1 MDEDKG
7 FYRRIYDAVY
17 ADNPE
22 YGAGHGMHL
31 CDVIAGLLLSRTGP
45 VLIDC
50 GGGRAQFC
58 AAIQRESKQRGVPA
72 ETFSLDIH
80 RHDPAPSGVVL
91 VQDAV
96 WDLSGIP
103 SKADVITSFDVL
115 EHLKEK
121 DVSRTVSAW
130 HAKLKPGGTLF
141 MTISTV
147 GAVHKAPEGVD
158 NLHMTVRPA
167 SWWKEQFSSYFTF
180 PDTPQQVVTQVGT
193 QIVAVRRET

>member
-1 MDEDKG
+1 
-7 FYRRIYDAVY
+7 
-17 ADNPE
+17 
-22 YGAGHGMHL
+22 MHL
-31 CDVIAGLLLSRTGP
+31 CGVVAEFLLSRQGP

-50 GGGRAQFC
+50 GGGRHKFC
-58 AAIQRESKQRGVPA
+58 VAIMGIAKREGVGA
-72 ETFSLDIH
+72 VTYSLDIH
-80 RHDPAPSGVVL
+80 RHEPIPDGVVF
-91 VQDAV
+91 VQDTV
-96 WDLSGIP
+96 WDLSGVP

-115 EHLKEK
+115 EHLKEE

-158 NLHMTVRPA
+158 NLHMTVRPS
-167 SWWKEQFSSYFTF
+167 SWWKDQFSPYFTF